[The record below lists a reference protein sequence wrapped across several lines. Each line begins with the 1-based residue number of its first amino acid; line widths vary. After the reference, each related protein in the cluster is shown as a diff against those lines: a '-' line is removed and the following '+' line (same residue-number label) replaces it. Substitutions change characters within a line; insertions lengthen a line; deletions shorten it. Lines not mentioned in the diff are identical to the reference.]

1 MIMIIK
7 IILFFLLIHRVVS
20 DCCPDYLEEIPLDIR
35 TWGVCSDTEIMIEIE
50 NGSFCIRTTD
60 MAATVQNISSKV
72 PRKSIVMKSDTYCE
86 ESMVYAA
93 EDGSIKCVHDICSEG
108 KIFKSGTSQIIL
120 KCIDRGTSVQNPT
133 KNIYLVDADV
143 PIIEWSTQ
151 DDMQLIN
158 FNDYIKKV
166 MRTKKIRQLSENEC
180 DMKLDLHAPPPET
193 PVYCTETN
201 E

>member
-1 MIMIIK
+1 MNHHPPPPTLPDLKCFM
-7 IILFFLLIHRVVS
+7 VS
-20 DCCPDYLEEIPLDIR
+20 FYL
-35 TWGVCSDTEIMIEIE
+35 
-50 NGSFCIRTTD
+50 
-60 MAATVQNISSKV
+60 
-72 PRKSIVMKSDTYCE
+72 PR
-86 ESMVYAA
+86 
-93 EDGSIKCVHDICSEG
+93 